1 MRDALA
7 TEGALCKQNRRVL
20 TLIQV
25 ILAAS
30 IN

>member
-7 TEGALCKQNRRVL
+7 TEGALCKQSRRVL